1 MTDDRSAG
9 PGRPEE
15 LDTTATGIDTTVPHS
30 ARIWNYWLGG
40 KDNFAVDREAGD
52 AWAATF
58 PGVRDIALASR
69 SFLTR
74 SIRYLAEEAG
84 IRQFLDI
91 GTGLP
96 TADNTHQVA
105 QRIAPEAR
113 IVYVDNDPMVLAHAR
128 ALLTSTQ
135 DGVTAYIHADLGE
148 ADKIMAEAAK
158 TLDFAKPIALILSGV
173 MGHVTDTG
181 EARSIVRNLM
191 GALPSGSYLSLNDGT
206 SVVGGEQLEQAT
218 QDYKETGA
226 VPYVQPARDGGLK
239 MRQAICPPRWTRS
252 AGSRGSRR
260 GGSYP
265 PLGFG
270 RTATFALSQA
280 GRLIARQQA
289 PAILSSCS
297 SVSGVPPP
305 ASRTAGL
312 KPSSEITS
320 GGSG

>member
-1 MTDDRSAG
+1 
-9 PGRPEE
+9 
-15 LDTTATGIDTTVPHS
+15 VPHS

-40 KDNFAVDREAGD
+40 KDNFAVDRAAGD

-58 PGVRDIALASR
+58 PGIRDIARASR
-69 SFLTR
+69 GFFIR
-74 SIRYLAEEAG
+74 SIRYLAADAG

-135 DGVTAYIHADLGE
+135 DGVTAYVHADLGE

-181 EARSIVRNLM
+181 QARSIVRNLM

-206 SVVGGEQLEQAT
+206 TVIGGEQMEQAT
-218 QDYKETGA
+218 QDYADTGA
-226 VPYVQPARDGGLK
+226 IPYVQRTPEEIASFFGGLELVEPGVVS
-239 MRQAICPPRWTRS
+239 CPRWRPEDPTGDLP
-252 AGSRGSRR
+252 AEVDAF
-260 GGSYP
+260 GGV
-265 PLGFG
+265 
-270 RTATFALSQA
+270 
-280 GRLIARQQA
+280 AR
-289 PAILSSCS
+289 
-297 SVSGVPPP
+297 
-305 ASRTAGL
+305 
-312 KPSSEITS
+312 KP
-320 GGSG
+320 